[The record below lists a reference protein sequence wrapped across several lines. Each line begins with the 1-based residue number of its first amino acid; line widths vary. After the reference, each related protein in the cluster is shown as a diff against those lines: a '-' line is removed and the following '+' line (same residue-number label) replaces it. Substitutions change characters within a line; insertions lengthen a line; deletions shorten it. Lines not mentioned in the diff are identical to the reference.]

1 MTLLTWMPVPGTT
14 RPEPSPFVHVTE
26 HARPSPSRTE
36 MCVVEPR
43 REASR
48 RSAKPGST
56 RPSTK
61 AGVRSAWASSMTA
74 TMSTAGPARPSERS
88 SRRAMAS
95 ASSVPPADGGGLV
108 RTARPR

>member
-56 RPSTK
+56 SPSTK

-74 TMSTAGPARPSERS
+74 TMSTADGAPSERS

-108 RTARPR
+108 STVRPR

>member
-48 RSAKPGST
+48 RSAKPGLDEALDERGRAQRLGLLHDGDDVDART
-56 RPSTK
+56 
-61 AGVRSAWASSMTA
+61 
-74 TMSTAGPARPSERS
+74 ARPSERS

-108 RTARPR
+108 RTVRPR

>member
-1 MTLLTWMPVPGTT
+1 
-14 RPEPSPFVHVTE
+14 
-26 HARPSPSRTE
+26 
-36 MCVVEPR
+36 MCVVEPS

-56 RPSTK
+56 RPSTNS
-61 AGVRSAWASSMTA
+61 GVRSAWASSMTA
-74 TMSTAGPARPSERS
+74 TMSTMSGAPAPPSERS

-108 RTARPR
+108 RTSRPR

>member
-1 MTLLTWMPVPGTT
+1 MPVPGTT
-14 RPEPSPFVHVTE
+14 WAEPSPLLHVTAQ
-26 HARPSPSRTE
+26 ARPSPSRTE
-36 MCVVEPR
+36 MCVVEPS

-48 RSAKPGST
+48 RSAKPGSI

-74 TMSTAGPARPSERS
+74 TMSAADGAPSERS
-88 SRRAMAS
+88 SRRAIAS

-108 RTARPR
+108 RTWRPR